1 MTSATGPATPIG
13 DLLVPVLDL
22 TAGAPD
28 PVSIATWHL
37 ALSNLIGN
45 ELPHQ
50 LLALWVFPERGGVI
64 LLGPDALAQDHL
76 DVALPDPHLGQD
88 QLFELEETLR
98 RAKYASAVAVPI
110 RTEARDVGVL
120 VIGSFEPGT
129 YGPSSARGLHQLA
142 ERLAPSLTT
151 LGGLLTAGADP
162 VDPTIDEDTLPTA
175 VARTVS
181 EAPTG
186 PELVRRLSGLLH
198 PHLPHDRLEILAI
211 ANGTGAA
218 IPLSGLTGRRRW
230 GAGSTTWGD
239 VTQLLTELMG
249 DQTTATIANL
259 GSEAPGL
266 TLPGAG
272 PGTHRVAS
280 VIGARLMLG
289 SDLVG
294 LIVMGHAVQGLY
306 RAQDELTL
314 ERVAGLVG
322 ARVAAF
328 RLESEVQA
336 LRGQLEVL
344 QAPSLPV
351 LRAAESLAST
361 AHLGEALHRF
371 GAEVREVLP
380 HDRIRFLLRLTD
392 EECVELL
399 PETIRPL
406 ADLPLL
412 TIQELPA
419 RAVLESERPWTLIH
433 RHESE
438 GIAVGLRVAGRVI
451 GAMILEATHFEG
463 PREAA
468 AVAQQFAAV
477 IAPHLELVRRSAT
490 GRTAAVSRKGSGA

>member
-1 MTSATGPATPIG
+1 MTSATASAQPPGE
-13 DLLVPVLDL
+13 LLVPVLDL

-37 ALSNLIGN
+37 ALSNLVGN

-64 LLGPDALAQDHL
+64 LLGPEALAQDHL
-76 DVALPDPHLGQD
+76 DVAIPDPHLGQD

-98 RAKYASAVAVPI
+98 RAKYASAVAVPV
-110 RTEARDVGVL
+110 RTDVRDVGVL
-120 VIGSFEPGT
+120 VIGTFDPGN
-129 YGPSSARGLHQLA
+129 YGAASARTLHQLA
-142 ERLAPSLTT
+142 ELLAPSLAT
-151 LGGLLTAGADP
+151 LGSLLTAGGEP
-162 VDPTIDEDTLPTA
+162 VDPTIDEDTLPAA

-181 EAPTG
+181 DAPSG

-211 ANGTGAA
+211 ANGTRAA

-239 VTQLLTELMG
+239 ITQLLTELMG
-249 DQTTATIANL
+249 DQTTVTIANL

-266 TLPGAG
+266 SLPGGGAG
-272 PGTHRVAS
+272 AHRVAS
-280 VIGARLMLG
+280 VISARLMLG
-289 SDLVG
+289 PELVG
-294 LIVMGHAVQGLY
+294 IIVMSHAVQGLY

-351 LRAAESLAST
+351 LRAAESLAAT

-371 GAEVREVLP
+371 ATEVREVLP

-392 EECVELL
+392 EECVELS
-399 PETIRPL
+399 PEAIRPL

-412 TIQELPA
+412 TIHELPA
-419 RAVLESERPWTLIH
+419 RAVLESERPWTLTH

-451 GAMILEATHFEG
+451 GAMVLEAAHFEG

-468 AVAQQFAAV
+468 AVAQQFASV
-477 IAPHLELVRRSAT
+477 IAPHLELVRRSAA
-490 GRTAAVSRKGSGA
+490 GRTPAGSRKGGGA

>member
-1 MTSATGPATPIG
+1 MPAKPMG

-37 ALSNLIGN
+37 ALSNLIGT

-64 LLGPDALAQDHL
+64 LLGPEALAQDHL
-76 DVALPDPHLGQD
+76 EIAIPDPHLGQD
-88 QLFELEETLR
+88 QLFELEETFR
-98 RAKYASAVAVPI
+98 RAKYASSVAVPV
-110 RTEARDVGVL
+110 RTGTRDVGVL
-120 VIGSFEPGT
+120 VIGTFEPGS
-129 YGPSSARGLHQLA
+129 YGPAAARGLHQLA

-151 LGGLLTAGADP
+151 LGSLLTAGGEP
-162 VDPTIDEDTLPTA
+162 VDPTLDEDTLPAA

-181 EAPTG
+181 DAPTG

-211 ANGTGAA
+211 ANGTRAA

-249 DQTTATIANL
+249 DQATVTVDNL

-266 TLPGAG
+266 TLPGGGGGA
-272 PGTHRVAS
+272 HRVAA
-280 VIGARLMLG
+280 VIAARLMLG
-289 SDLVG
+289 SELVG
-294 LIVMGHAVQGLY
+294 MIVMGHAVQGLY

-351 LRAAESLAST
+351 LRAAESLGST

-371 GAEVREVLP
+371 AAEVREVLP
-380 HDRIRFLLRLTD
+380 HDRIRFLLRLSD
-392 EECVELL
+392 EGCVELS

-412 TIQELPA
+412 LIHDLPA
-419 RAVLESERPWTLIH
+419 RAVLENERPWTLTH

-451 GAMILEATHFEG
+451 GAMIVEASHFDG

-468 AVAQQFAAV
+468 AVAQQFATV

-490 GRTAAVSRKGSGA
+490 ARTAAAGGKGAPQRA

>member
-1 MTSATGPATPIG
+1 MSSATAPTPG

-28 PVSIATWHL
+28 PASIATWHL
-37 ALSNLIGN
+37 ALSNLVGS

-64 LLGPDALAQDHL
+64 LLGPEALAQDHL
-76 DVALPDPHLGQD
+76 EVAVPDPHLGQD

-98 RAKYASAVAVPI
+98 RARYASAVAVPI

-120 VIGSFEPGT
+120 VIGTFESGH
-129 YGPSSARGLHQLA
+129 YGAASARSLHQLA
-142 ERLAPSLTT
+142 ERLAPSITT
-151 LGGLLTAGADP
+151 LGGLLTAGGDP
-162 VDPTIDEDTLPTA
+162 VDPGADEDSLPGA

-181 EAPTG
+181 DAPSG

-211 ANGTGAA
+211 ANGTRAA

-239 VTQLLTELMG
+239 VSQLLTELMG
-249 DQTTATIANL
+249 DQATVTIANL

-266 TLPGAG
+266 SLPGGA
-272 PGTHRVAS
+272 GTHRVAS
-280 VIGARLMLG
+280 VLGARLMLG
-289 SDLVG
+289 PELVG

-314 ERVAGLVG
+314 ERVAALVG

-351 LRAAESLAST
+351 LRAAETLAST

-371 GAEVREVLP
+371 AAEVREVLP
-380 HDRIRFLLRLTD
+380 HDRIRFLLQMTD
-392 EECVELL
+392 DGCVEIS

-412 TIQELPA
+412 TIRELPA
-419 RAVLESERPWTLIH
+419 RAVLEGERPWTLTH

-438 GIAVGLRVAGRVI
+438 GIAVALRVAGRVI
-451 GAMILEATHFEG
+451 GAMVIEAGHFEG

-477 IAPHLELVRRSAT
+477 IGAHLELVRRSTVGRAT
-490 GRTAAVSRKGSGA
+490 QPARTGAVVS

>member
-451 GAMILEATHFEG
+451 GAMIVEATHFEG

-477 IAPHLELVRRSAT
+477 IAPHLELVRRSAA
-490 GRTAAVSRKGSGA
+490 GRTAAVSRKGPGA

>member
-1 MTSATGPATPIG
+1 MSSAAAPATPPG

-37 ALSNLIGN
+37 ALSNLVGN

-64 LLGPDALAQDHL
+64 LLGPEALSQDHVE
-76 DVALPDPHLGQD
+76 VAIPDPHLGQD

-98 RAKYASAVAVPI
+98 RARYASAVAVPI
-110 RTEARDVGVL
+110 RTAARDVGVL
-120 VIGSFEPGT
+120 VIGTFESGH
-129 YGPSSARGLHQLA
+129 YGAASARTLHQLA
-142 ERLAPSLTT
+142 ERLGPSITT
-151 LGGLLTAGADP
+151 LGSLLTAGGDP
-162 VDPTIDEDTLPTA
+162 VDPEADEDSLPSA
-175 VARTVS
+175 VAGTVS
-181 EAPTG
+181 DAPSG

-211 ANGTGAA
+211 ANGTRAA

-239 VTQLLTELMG
+239 VSQLLTELMG
-249 DQTTATIANL
+249 DQATVTIANL
-259 GSEAPGL
+259 ASEAPGL
-266 TLPGAG
+266 SLPG
-272 PGTHRVAS
+272 GTHRVAS
-280 VIGARLMLG
+280 VLGARLMLG
-289 SDLVG
+289 TELVG

-351 LRAAESLAST
+351 LRAAETLAST

-371 GAEVREVLP
+371 AAEVREVLP
-380 HDRIRFLLRLTD
+380 HDRIRFLLQLTD
-392 EECVELL
+392 DGCVEIS

-412 TIQELPA
+412 TIRELPA
-419 RAVLESERPWTLIH
+419 RAVLEGERPWTLTH

-438 GIAVGLRVAGRVI
+438 GIAVALRVAGRVI
-451 GAMILEATHFEG
+451 GAMVIEAGHFEG

-477 IAPHLELVRRSAT
+477 IGAHLELVRRSALGRATPPART
-490 GRTAAVSRKGSGA
+490 GVVAT

>member
-1 MTSATGPATPIG
+1 MTSTTAPNQPTG

-37 ALSNLIGN
+37 ALSNLVGN

-76 DVALPDPHLGQD
+76 EVTIPDPHLGQD

-120 VIGSFEPGT
+120 VIGTFEPGN
-129 YGPSSARGLHQLA
+129 YGPTSARALHQLA
-142 ERLAPSLTT
+142 ERLAPSLAT
-151 LGGLLTAGADP
+151 LGSLLTAGGDP
-162 VDPTIDEDTLPTA
+162 VDPAIDEDTLPAA

-198 PHLPHDRLEILAI
+198 PHVPHDRLEILAI
-211 ANGTGAA
+211 ANGTRAA

-249 DQTTATIANL
+249 DQTTVTIANL

-266 TLPGAG
+266 TLPGG
-272 PGTHRVAS
+272 GTGAHRVAS

-289 SDLVG
+289 PELVG

-371 GAEVREVLP
+371 AAEVREVLP
-380 HDRIRFLLRLTD
+380 HDRIRFLLRQTD
-392 EECVELL
+392 EECVELS

-412 TIQELPA
+412 IIQELPA
-419 RAVLESERPWTLIH
+419 RAVLENERPWTLIH
-433 RHESE
+433 HHETE

-451 GAMILEATHFEG
+451 GAMVVEAAHFEG

-468 AVAQQFAAV
+468 GVAQQFAAV

-490 GRTAAVSRKGSGA
+490 GRTAAVSRKGAGA

>member
-1 MTSATGPATPIG
+1 MTSTTVPAKPMG

-37 ALSNLIGN
+37 ALSNLVGN

-50 LLALWVFPERGGVI
+50 LLAVWVFPERGGVI

-76 DVALPDPHLGQD
+76 DVPIPDPHLGQD

-120 VIGSFEPGT
+120 VIGTFEPGS
-129 YGPSSARGLHQLA
+129 YGPSSARALHQLA
-142 ERLAPSLTT
+142 ERLGPSLAT
-151 LGGLLTAGADP
+151 LGGLLTAGATPIDP
-162 VDPTIDEDTLPTA
+162 AIDEDTLPAA

-211 ANGTGAA
+211 ANGTRAA

-249 DQTTATIANL
+249 DQTTVTIANL
-259 GSEAPGL
+259 SSEAPGL

-272 PGTHRVAS
+272 AGGHRIAS
-280 VIGARLMLG
+280 VIGARLVLG
-289 SDLVG
+289 PDLVG

-314 ERVAGLVG
+314 EQVAGLVG

-371 GAEVREVLP
+371 AAEVREVVP

-392 EECVELL
+392 DECVELS

-412 TIQELPA
+412 TVAELPA
-419 RAVLESERPWTLIH
+419 RAVLEGERPWTLTH

-451 GAMILEATHFEG
+451 GAMIVEAAHFEG

-468 AVAQQFAAV
+468 AVTQQFAAV

-490 GRTAAVSRKGSGA
+490 GRATAVSRKGAGG

>member
-76 DVALPDPHLGQD
+76 DVALPEPHLGQD

-272 PGTHRVAS
+272 PGTHRVTS

-433 RHESE
+433 RHDSE

-451 GAMILEATHFEG
+451 GAMIIEATHFGG

-477 IAPHLELVRRSAT
+477 IAPHLELVRRSAA
-490 GRTAAVSRKGSGA
+490 GRTAAVSRKGPGA

>member
-1 MTSATGPATPIG
+1 MTSATVPATPIG

-88 QLFELEETLR
+88 QLYELEETLR

-151 LGGLLTAGADP
+151 LGGLLTAGANP
-162 VDPTIDEDTLPTA
+162 VDPTIDEDTLPAA

-294 LIVMGHAVQGLY
+294 LMVMGHAVQGLY

-371 GAEVREVLP
+371 GAEVRDVLP

-412 TIQELPA
+412 TIHELPA

-451 GAMILEATHFEG
+451 GAMIIEATHFEG